1 MTTPAAQ
8 PASIAPGD
16 LCRERFRQIH
26 LDFHTSPHI
35 PDVGAHFDAEEF
47 ARTLADARVNW
58 VTLFGK
64 CHHGMSYY
72 PTKVGVRH
80 PSLKIDLLGEQIEA
94 CRRRGIVT
102 PVYISLRV
110 DQHMAETQPGLIG
123 WKAGEVMN
131 HWADASGA
139 GWYNLCMNHPDYVDY
154 CVAQAE
160 EVVKLYDPEGFFFDM
175 CYYINCV
182 CPACRERIGK
192 AGGNSDDPAAVQRK
206 EHKVT
211 REYTGRI
218 AAAVRALKPNATLF
232 FNSRVTPSVGRELDV
247 LTHLEIE
254 SLPTGGW
261 GYGFFPFHVRY
272 ARTLGHPT
280 QGMTARFHRGWA
292 DFGGLKTAAQ
302 FEYEAGLLLAA
313 GAVMNVGDQLH
324 PRGRL
329 DKAVYK
335 TIGDAFR
342 HVEAREPWCRNA
354 SSVAEMAVLLLK
366 DDPAMETAPT
376 PGAEG
381 ATAMLLELKA
391 QFDIALPEGDWGK
404 YRVLVLPDAGQLDDV
419 LAAKLAGYLREGGSL
434 IVSHEATLDPAT
446 KTFRCPELPVSYV
459 EPFLFNPCYTRPGA
473 VIGEGLPDF
482 EFDYVLYDGAAAVEA
497 RSGALSYG
505 ALCTS
510 YFNRTAEHFCSHR
523 QTPVDRVTGYP
534 LVVRQGRVVYVAAPL
549 FSGYRRHN
557 YLVYKRLFQNILRL
571 ALPDPLLR
579 ATAPGAMEI
588 SLTEQAAECRLI
600 AHLVNYQ
607 PQRRQ
612 GDIEY
617 IDDAWPLHNI
627 GLSLRADRT
636 PGEVYLAPSGEKL
649 PFEIEE
655 GYIRI
660 TVPEMLMHGMV
671 VFQF

>member
-1 MTTPAAQ
+1 MTHSAAQ
-8 PASIAPGD
+8 PASIAPGE
-16 LCRERFRQIH
+16 LCRQRFRQIH

-35 PDVGAHFDAEEF
+35 PDVGADFDAEEF

-58 VTLFGK
+58 VTVFGK

-72 PTKVGVRH
+72 PTKVGVTH
-80 PSLKIDLLGEQIEA
+80 PSLKVDLLGGQIEA

-102 PVYISLRV
+102 PVYISARV
-110 DQHMAETQPGLIG
+110 DQYMAETHPGWIG

-131 HWADASGA
+131 HWADEKGA
-139 GWYNLCMNHPDYVDY
+139 GWYNLCMNHPEYVDY
-154 CVAQAE
+154 LIAQAE
-160 EVVKLYDPEGFFFDM
+160 EVIKLYNPEGLFFDM

-182 CPACRERIGK
+182 CPACQERIRR
-192 AGGNSDDPAAVQRK
+192 AGGRIDDPAAVQRK
-206 EHKVT
+206 EYELT
-211 REYTGRI
+211 REYTKRI

-232 FNSRVTPSVGRELDV
+232 FNGRVTPTIGRELDV
-247 LTHLEIE
+247 FTHLEIE

-280 QGMTARFHRGWA
+280 QGMTGRFHKGWA

-329 DKAVYK
+329 DKAVY
-335 TIGDAFR
+335 TMIGDTFR

-354 SSVAEMAVLLLK
+354 APVAELAVLLLPEN
-366 DDPAMETAPT
+366 PAMELAPT
-376 PGAEG
+376 TGAEG

-391 QFDIALPEGDWGK
+391 QFDVALPEGDWSQ
-404 YRVLVLPDAGQLDDV
+404 YRVLILPDTGQIDDA
-419 LAAKLAGYLREGGSL
+419 LQAKLAQYLQNGGSL

-446 KTFRCPELPVSYV
+446 KTFRCPGLPVDYV
-459 EPFLFNPCYTRPGA
+459 EPFPFNPCYARPGA
-473 VIGEGLPDF
+473 VIGEGLPDAD
-482 EFDYVLYDGAAAVEA
+482 FDYVLYDGAAGVQPRPDATT
-497 RSGALSYG
+497 RG
-505 ALCTS
+505 ALCAS
-510 YFNRTAEHFCSHR
+510 YFNRTPEHFCSHR
-523 QTPVDRVTGYP
+523 QTPVDKATDRP
-534 LVVRQGRVVYVAAPL
+534 LAVQQGRVIYIAAPL

-557 YLVYKRLFQNILRL
+557 YLAYKTMFRNILRL
-571 ALPDPLLR
+571 LLPDPLLK
-579 ATAPGAMEI
+579 AHAPGAMEI
-588 SLTEQAAECRLI
+588 SLTAQAAEDRLI

-627 GLSLRADRT
+627 GLSLRADRL
-636 PGEVYLAPSGEKL
+636 PRVVYLAPTGEKL
-649 PFEIEE
+649 PVTLED
-655 GYIRI
+655 GYASV
-660 TVPEMLMHGMV
+660 TVPEMLMHAMV

>member
-1 MTTPAAQ
+1 MTNPAAL

-35 PDVGAHFDAEEF
+35 PDVGAEFEPEEF

-72 PTKVGVRH
+72 PTTVGVRH
-80 PSLKIDLLGEQIEA
+80 PSMKVDLLGGQIEA
-94 CRRRGIVT
+94 CRRYGIVT
-102 PVYISLRV
+102 PVYISARV
-110 DQHMAETQPGLIG
+110 DQHMAETHPGLIG

-131 HWADASGA
+131 HWADANGA

-154 CVAQAE
+154 CIAQAE
-160 EVVKLYDPEGFFFDM
+160 EVMKLYDPEGLFFDM

-182 CPACRERIGK
+182 CPACQERIRR
-192 AGGNSDDPAAVQRK
+192 AGGDVNDPAAVQRK
-206 EHKVT
+206 EWEVT

-232 FNSRVTPSVGRELDV
+232 FNGRISPNIGRELDV
-247 LTHLEIE
+247 FTHLEIE

-261 GYGFFPFHVRY
+261 GYQFFPFHVRY
-272 ARTLGHPT
+272 ARTLGRPT
-280 QGMTARFHRGWA
+280 QGMTARFHKGWA

-302 FEYEAGLLLAA
+302 FEYEAGLLLAS
-313 GAVMNVGDQLH
+313 GSVMSVGDQLH

-329 DKAVYK
+329 DKAVYQV
-335 TIGDAFR
+335 IGDAFR

-354 SSVAEMAVLLLK
+354 APVAEVAVLLLNEH
-366 DDPAMETAPT
+366 PAMEPAPT

-381 ATAMLLELKA
+381 AAAMLLEMKQ
-391 QFDIALPEGDWGK
+391 QFDIALPEGDWGR
-404 YRVLVLPDAGQLDDV
+404 YRVLILPDAGQLDD
-419 LAAKLAGYLREGGSL
+419 AAEAKLAQYLRDGGSL
-434 IVSHEATLDPAT
+434 IVSHEATLDPTT
-446 KTFRCPELPVSYV
+446 KTFRCPELPVSYL
-459 EPFLFNPCYTRPGA
+459 EPFPFTPCYARPGA
-473 VIGEGLPDF
+473 VIGEGLPAP
-482 EFDYVLYDGAAAVEA
+482 EFDYVLYDGASAVQ
-497 RSGALSYG
+497 ALPGTVSCG

-523 QTPVDRVTGYP
+523 QSPVDRPTEHP
-534 LVVRQGRVVYVAAPL
+534 LVMRQGQVVYIAAPL

-557 YLVYKRLFQNILRL
+557 YLAYKHMFRNILGL
-571 ALPDPLLR
+571 LLPDPLLKAR
-579 ATAPGAMEI
+579 APGAMEI
-588 SLTEQAAECRLI
+588 SLTRQPAEDRLI

-627 GLSLRADRT
+627 RLSLRADRS
-636 PGEVYLAPSGEKL
+636 PREVYLAPTGEKL
-649 PFEIEE
+649 PFEIAG
-655 GYIRI
+655 GYAHV
-660 TVPEMLMHGMV
+660 TVPEVSMHGMV